1 MLLSLATRVQVFW
14 SRLRDRMVGETGAVA
29 TEYVL
34 ILILVA
40 VSIIAALA
48 VFGVALGD
56 KYKEVCET
64 VC

>member
-14 SRLRDRMVGETGAVA
+14 ADLRERVACEKGAVA

-40 VSIIAALA
+40 VAIIAAVT
-48 VFGVALGD
+48 VFGVALRG
-56 KYKEVCET
+56 KYQAVCDT